1 MLKKW
6 IKTSSAN
13 FFDETNVRYIKT
25 KIKMRKVQILI
36 LTLFVINGLKAQED
50 AAKIRV
56 TEFHFQNG
64 IVFNSVQHFGL
75 ADYKILAPNSELLV
89 NDFSDFQ
96 ANDFFIFNGPS
107 SSSYQSI
114 QLGLTFKSNPNPLW
128 RIGISHISLGDIS
141 KGLSKSTIVPYDTLT
156 SSQTGQQYFL
166 DSTYAENYNMNYSS
180 QQLRLETS
188 LIYRTNPENRWSVY
202 AGIGLS
208 FGLSYNAS
216 TTINY
221 NSFSYSSSY
230 DQSYNYSNLGQDKR
244 EYFENKSNWST
255 SVFVPMGIDFRLGKK
270 REFWKRL
277 HLYHEMKP
285 SITYTTIPDVKRLT
299 NVNMINSLGL
309 KVSF

>member
-1 MLKKW
+1 
-6 IKTSSAN
+6 
-13 FFDETNVRYIKT
+13 
-25 KIKMRKVQILI
+25 MRKIQIL
-36 LTLFVINGLKAQED
+36 LMALFVINGLKAQEG
-50 AAKIRV
+50 AKSIRV
-56 TEFHFQNG
+56 AEFHVQNG
-64 IVFNSVQHFGL
+64 IVFNSGQHFGL
-75 ADYKILAPNSELLV
+75 ADYKTLAPNSELLA
-89 NDFSDFQ
+89 NDFSTFQ
-96 ANDFFIFNGPS
+96 GNDYFIFNGPS

-141 KGLSKSTIVPYDTLT
+141 KGFSKSTIVPYDTLT

-166 DSTYAENYNMNYSS
+166 DSTYSENYNMNYSA

-216 TTINY
+216 TRIDY
-221 NSFSYSSSY
+221 NSYSYSSSY
-230 DQSYNYSNLGQDKR
+230 DQSYDYSNLGQDKR

-285 SITYTTIPDVKRLT
+285 SITYTTIPEVKRLT
-299 NVNMINSLGL
+299 NVNIVNSLGL

>member
-1 MLKKW
+1 
-6 IKTSSAN
+6 
-13 FFDETNVRYIKT
+13 
-25 KIKMRKVQILI
+25 MRKTQIL
-36 LTLFVINGLKAQED
+36 LMALFVINGLKAQEN
-50 AAKIRV
+50 APKIRV
-56 TEFHFQNG
+56 SEFHVQNG
-64 IVFNSVQHFGL
+64 FVLNSGQHFGL
-75 ADYKILAPNSELLV
+75 ADYKTLAPTSELL
-89 NDFSDFQ
+89 
-96 ANDFFIFNGPS
+96 ANDFTTFQSNDYYIFNGPT
-107 SSSYQSI
+107 SSSYQTI

-141 KGLSKSTIVPYDTLT
+141 KGFSKSTIVPYDTLT

-166 DSTYAENYNMNYSS
+166 DSTYEENYNMNYSS

-208 FGLSYNAS
+208 FGFSYNAS
-216 TTINY
+216 TTIDFN
-221 NSFSYSSSY
+221 SYSYGSSY
-230 DQSYNYSNLGQDKR
+230 DQSYDYSNWGQDKR

-285 SITYTTIPDVKRLT
+285 SITYTTIPGVKRLT